1 MSDYTTT
8 TTTSHFPVK
17 DVTHKPKRMQGDMIR
32 LKEAEAGI
40 QNSQEPAEST
50 ETLSVITLERA
61 ISYYKRMSADAT
73 NGKLYSATAKW
84 LEELLVTRTLK
95 IEAAVKA
102 VIEGESKDEATET
115 NGDTEEKQPTV

>member
-1 MSDYTTT
+1 MNMT

-17 DVTHKPKRMQGDMIR
+17 DITHKPKRMQGDMIR

-40 QNSQEPAEST
+40 ENNDNTMSAE

-61 ISYYKRMSADAT
+61 ISYYKRMSADET

-95 IEAAVKA
+95 TEAAVKA
-102 VIEGESKDEATET
+102 VIKEENKDEATEAG
-115 NGDTEEKQPTV
+115 GDTKAE